1 MFVAHAVFDLFSV
14 ELPQQ
19 EGAAGASPPDKAL
32 DTVVEYLVVETE
44 AADVLLCLIGL
55 PHTALQDGRLVQ
67 LTVVM
72 SHRADGVKSVRLT
85 DIWQIFC
92 AKALRAVRDCQRVV
106 GMALRQHQQLL
117 PRSLGDVAPV
127 MMIVLI
133 LSPFFTL

>member
-32 DTVVEYLVVETE
+32 DTVVEHLVVEAE

-85 DIWQIFC
+85 DIWQVFC
-92 AKALRAVRDCQRVV
+92 AKALDAHGAGR
-106 GMALRQHQQLL
+106 
-117 PRSLGDVAPV
+117 PS
-127 MMIVLI
+127 
-133 LSPFFTL
+133 